1 MIKGIVKLP
10 VIVSQLRYRL
20 AVTNIFK
27 INLTMNEIE
36 KLKELYHKTLSKK
49 DKAYIEGL
57 CATYYVKLNKN
68 CSSCYSDAILIL
80 IKKITEENLPKKETA
95 TDSRK
100 YILKSGVDVWF
111 GSIRVNAVTLTDEL
125 AEKII
130 AKGFPVRYF
139 EKYEKQ

>member
-1 MIKGIVKLP
+1 MK
-10 VIVSQLRYRL
+10 
-20 AVTNIFK
+20 
-27 INLTMNEIE
+27 EIE
-36 KLKELYHKTLSKK
+36 KLKEIYRKKTLSKATLSKK

-57 CATYYVKLNKN
+57 CSTYDVKLNKK

-95 TDSRK
+95 TTDNRK

-130 AKGFPVRYF
+130 ARGFPTRYF
-139 EKYEKQ
+139 DKYE

>member
-1 MIKGIVKLP
+1 MKD
-10 VIVSQLRYRL
+10 
-20 AVTNIFK
+20 
-27 INLTMNEIE
+27 IE

-57 CATYYVKLNKN
+57 CSNYDVKLNKK

-95 TDSRK
+95 TDKRK

-125 AEKII
+125 AERII
-130 AKGFPVRYF
+130 ARGFPTRYF
-139 EKYEKQ
+139 DKIEK

>member
-1 MIKGIVKLP
+1 
-10 VIVSQLRYRL
+10 
-20 AVTNIFK
+20 
-27 INLTMNEIE
+27 MNEIE
-36 KLKELYHKTLSKK
+36 KLKEIYRNKTLSKATLSKK

-57 CATYYVKLNKN
+57 CSTYDVKLNKN
-68 CSSCYSDAILIL
+68 CSSCYTDAILIL

-95 TDSRK
+95 TTDNRK

-130 AKGFPVRYF
+130 ARGFPTHYF
-139 EKYEKQ
+139 DKYE

>member
-1 MIKGIVKLP
+1 MID
-10 VIVSQLRYRL
+10 
-20 AVTNIFK
+20 
-27 INLTMNEIE
+27 IE
-36 KLKELYHKTLSKK
+36 KLKELYRNKSLSKK

-57 CATYYVKLNKN
+57 CTDYDVKLNKK

-80 IKKITEENLPKKETA
+80 IKKITEENLPKNETETA
-95 TDSRK
+95 TTDSRK

-130 AKGFPVRYF
+130 ARGFPVRYF
-139 EKYEKQ
+139 DKYEK

>member
-1 MIKGIVKLP
+1 MKD
-10 VIVSQLRYRL
+10 
-20 AVTNIFK
+20 
-27 INLTMNEIE
+27 IE
-36 KLKELYHKTLSKK
+36 KLKEIYKKKTLSKATLSKK

-57 CATYYVKLNKN
+57 CTDYDVKLNKK

-95 TDSRK
+95 TTDDRK

-130 AKGFPVRYF
+130 ARGFPVRYF
-139 EKYEKQ
+139 DKYEK

>member
-1 MIKGIVKLP
+1 
-10 VIVSQLRYRL
+10 
-20 AVTNIFK
+20 
-27 INLTMNEIE
+27 MNDIE
-36 KLKELYHKTLSKK
+36 KLKELYRSKSLSKK
-49 DKAYIEGL
+49 DKTYIEML
-57 CATYYVKLNKN
+57 CATYYVKLNKK

-95 TDSRK
+95 TTDDRK

-130 AKGFPVRYF
+130 AMGFPTRYF
-139 EKYEKQ
+139 DKYEK

>member
-1 MIKGIVKLP
+1 MKD
-10 VIVSQLRYRL
+10 
-20 AVTNIFK
+20 
-27 INLTMNEIE
+27 IE
-36 KLKELYHKTLSKK
+36 KLKELYRNKSLSKK
-49 DKAYIEGL
+49 DKTYIEML
-57 CATYYVKLNKN
+57 CATYYVKLNKK

-95 TDSRK
+95 TTDNRK

-130 AKGFPVRYF
+130 ARGFPVRYF
-139 EKYEKQ
+139 DKYEKQ

>member
-1 MIKGIVKLP
+1 M
-10 VIVSQLRYRL
+10 Q
-20 AVTNIFK
+20 
-27 INLTMNEIE
+27 EIE
-36 KLKELYHKTLSKK
+36 KLKEIYRRKTLSKK
-49 DKAYIEGL
+49 DKLYIEGL
-57 CATYYVKLNKN
+57 CSTYDVKLNKN

-95 TDSRK
+95 TATTDNRK

-130 AKGFPVRYF
+130 ARGFPTRYF
-139 EKYEKQ
+139 EKFEK